1 MKLNVFNFNFER
13 IGIIAVYQSAEFTLN
28 YKKHSELELIVDAT
42 PENIDYFINNTDN
55 VILTKYTDNSHG
67 YISYVIKYTDNTKT
81 QIQVICKSLGYLLN
95 NRLIDNQQ
103 TFTGTV
109 EDTIRYF
116 VTNNVISPSNQN
128 RIGTNLIL
136 GTLNGFTSSTTEAFA
151 NKFLD
156 EALWEICIKFDIA
169 YDILMDVDNKKFI
182 FTVWQGIDRSD
193 EQNER
198 DAVIFSKIFG
208 NVLTQN
214 YTDDK
219 SDYRN
224 TVFIISGDT
233 TTTQTQLI
241 VNDENSGWNRRE
253 VFINSSDLTGD
264 AETPTN
270 TILTERAKNTLAT
283 DYERVQSFETDVDYN
298 SQFKYLVNYSMG
310 DKVSIRNDD
319 LGVVV
324 HTRIVTVAEKY
335 SKDGFDLS
343 IEFGSN
349 KPTLMSK
356 LKKVVK

>member
-1 MKLNVFNFNFER
+1 M
-13 IGIIAVYQSAEFTLN
+13 VYQSAEFTLN
-28 YKKHSELELIVDAT
+28 YKKHCELELIVDAST
-42 PENIDYFINNTDN
+42 ENIDYFINNTDN
-55 VILTKYTDNSHG
+55 VILTKYTDNEHG
-67 YISYVIKYTDNTKT
+67 YIPYLVKYTDDTKS

-95 NRLIDNQQ
+95 NRMIDNQQ
-103 TFTGTV
+103 TFSGTV

-116 VTNNVISPSNQN
+116 VNQN
-128 RIGTNLIL
+128 AINPTNVNRKGPNLIL
-136 GTLNGFTSSTTEAFA
+136 DVLNGFTTSTTEAFA

-169 YDILMDVDNKKFI
+169 YDILMDIDNKKFV
-182 FTVWQGIDRSD
+182 FTVWQGVDRSS
-193 EQNER
+193 EQSEH
-198 DAVIFSKIFG
+198 DAVIFSKKFG

-264 AETPTN
+264 TETPTN

-298 SQFKYLVNYSMG
+298 SQFKYLVDYSMG

-319 LGVVV
+319 LDVVV
-324 HTRIVTVAEKY
+324 HTRVVTAKEKY
-335 SKDGFDLS
+335 TKDGFDLS

-356 LKKVVK
+356 LKKVVSK